1 MVSAEDTKLPLWTFV
16 KMLDHHIKLA
26 WCNIRFAVETNRGDT
41 MLTIEKLR
49 GLKMIKEFTL
59 SPSFDTFETINFI
72 DQSYRLWMSKHEL
85 FQIPPFRGSWHDS
98 SGLISLPCVTHRQT

>member
-41 MLTIEKLR
+41 MLTIERLR
-49 GLKMIKEFTL
+49 GLKMIKELTL
-59 SPSFDTFETINFI
+59 SPSIDTFETINFI
-72 DQSYRLWMSKHEL
+72 EQSYRLWMSQQQI
-85 FQIPPFRGSWHDS
+85 FQIATFGWTLNDCSDRSA
-98 SGLISLPCVTHRQT
+98 VA